1 MNVKALQAL
10 VQGAAK
16 NEEKASLL
24 QDRAMKSKLQI
35 LMYAHVSG
43 LSPDQIQEAIDAG
56 VEEAHR

>member
-10 VQGAAK
+10 IQGAAK

-24 QDRAMKSKLQI
+24 QARAIKSRRAIVLH
-35 LMYAHVSG
+35 AHVHG
-43 LSPDQIQEAIDAG
+43 LSQDQIQEAIDAG